1 MHMHGHDHEVPSGRR
16 AGSRAM
22 HARDTH
28 RLTGRSITRSV
39 VALGG
44 PGGARKDADVAA
56 KQRQAASASREHRRV
71 VWLSPRRVMQPFVR
85 SRAHGPDPRNRTRSG
100 RALTV
105 AAGARHTGHGTR
117 RRARQPLECAR
128 PCGERERIGVGGGL
142 VGRAPLSRAHAGGRA
157 PREGGGTWS
166 PRASPLRQ
174 FGLSRSRRR
183 SYGNGTHYRCRCLM
197 PCIGVCT
204 QCTRPA
210 AEPTATLHAS

>member
-1 MHMHGHDHEVPSGRR
+1 
-16 AGSRAM
+16 M

-28 RLTGRSITRSV
+28 RLTCRSITRSV
-39 VALGG
+39 VAC
-44 PGGARKDADVAA
+44 ARRAWRSSERRGRRSQTEAGSLSQQRAPPSGVAFS
-56 KQRQAASASREHRRV
+56 AASDAA
-71 VWLSPRRVMQPFVR
+71 VR
-85 SRAHGPDPRNRTRSG
+85 S
-100 RALTV
+100 L
-105 AAGARHTGHGTR
+105 AGARTRPQKPYAEWSGAHCCCRCSAHGTR